1 VQMLYNVLLK
11 LLGRWLYIYLSQ
23 LSGADEVGG
32 QSLPS
37 INEGDGKKADVG

>member
-1 VQMLYNVLLK
+1 MQMLYNVLLK
-11 LLGRWLYIYLSQ
+11 LLDRRLYIYLSQ